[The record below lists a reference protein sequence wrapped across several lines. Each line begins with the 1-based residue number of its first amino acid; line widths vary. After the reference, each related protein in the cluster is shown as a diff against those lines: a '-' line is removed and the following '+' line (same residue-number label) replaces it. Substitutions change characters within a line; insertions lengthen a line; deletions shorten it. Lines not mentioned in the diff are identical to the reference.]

1 MKRFLK
7 TRFVLIICLTFGL
20 VFALSSVV
28 QAQEG
33 CSPGYWKHVDKHL
46 ASWEAAG
53 FDDSDQ
59 SFESV
64 FGRVIEVRVKK
75 KDQINGL
82 PTEPD
87 PTLIQALNAPGG
99 GINALARQAVAALLN
114 ADSPDVEYSLS
125 SGEVILIFQVAFK
138 VGSKS
143 AFEAAKNAFE
153 GRNELVCP
161 LNGDEV

>member
-1 MKRFLK
+1 MERFFK

-20 VFALSSVV
+20 GFALSSVV

-53 FDDSDQ
+53 IDPDQ
-59 SFESV
+59 SFKSV
-64 FGRVIEVRVKK
+64 FGRAIEVRVKK
-75 KDQINGL
+75 KDQISGL

-87 PTLIQALNAPGG
+87 PTLIQSLNAPGG

-114 ADSPDVEYSLS
+114 ADSPDVEYSLKGGS
-125 SGEVILIFQVAFK
+125 VILIFQVAFE
-138 VGSKS
+138 VDSKS
-143 AFEAAKNAFE
+143 EFKRAKNAFE

-161 LNGDEV
+161 LNGDEI